1 MKKFFLSLISILF
14 VSMMAFNLSSCSEEE
29 VEPGKEAE
37 ALVGKWKIVA
47 SAGMDFG
54 DGTVPESL
62 NFGIVFKSDGKC
74 YQYMMNEKSIETPY
88 SYDSTN
94 SMLHIEDGEDWEYTR
109 IVFLNKNKFKMY
121 FVDEYGKYDSE
132 EFTATFERQ

>member
-29 VEPGKEAE
+29 DE
-37 ALVGKWKIVA
+37 ALVGKWRLVA
-47 SAGMDFG
+47 CTGMDY
-54 DGTVPESL
+54 DEDEDPD
-62 NFGIVFKSDGKC
+62 GIVFKSNGMC
-74 YQYMMNEKSIETPY
+74 YLYMMNEKYPETPY
-88 SYDSTN
+88 SYNSTN
-94 SMLHIEDGEDWEYTR
+94 SMLHIENGEDLEYTR

-121 FVDEYGKYDSE
+121 IADEYGKYDSE

>member
-29 VEPGKEAE
+29 DVE
-37 ALVGKWKIVA
+37 ALVGKWRLVA
-47 SAGMDFG
+47 STGMDY
-54 DGTVPESL
+54 DEDEAPENL
-62 NFGIVFKSDGKC
+62 NYGIVFKSNGMC
-74 YQYMMNEKSIETPY
+74 YQYMMNEKSPETPY

-94 SMLHIEDGEDWEYTR
+94 SMLHIETGGDLENTR

-121 FVDEYGKYDSE
+121 IVDEYGKYDSE

>member
-29 VEPGKEAE
+29 VE
-37 ALVGKWKIVA
+37 ALVGKWRLVA
-47 SAGMDFG
+47 STGMDY
-54 DGTVPESL
+54 DEDEDPD
-62 NFGIVFKSDGKC
+62 GIVFKSNGMC
-74 YQYMMNEKSIETPY
+74 YQYMMNEKSPELPY
-88 SYDSTN
+88 SYDSSN
-94 SMLHIEDGEDWEYTR
+94 SMLHIENGEDWEYTR
-109 IVFLNKNKFKMY
+109 IVFLNKNKLKMY

>member
-29 VEPGKEAE
+29 AE
-37 ALVGKWKIVA
+37 ALVGKWRLVA
-47 SAGMDFG
+47 YTGLDYEE
-54 DGTVPESL
+54 DEDP
-62 NFGIVFKSDGKC
+62 NGIVFKSNGMC
-74 YQYMMNEKSIETPY
+74 YYLYMMNEKSPEIPY
-88 SYDSTN
+88 YYDSTN
-94 SMLHIEDGEDWEYTR
+94 SMLHIENGEDLEYTR

-121 FVDEYGKYDSE
+121 IADEYGKYDSE